1 MSKWITF
8 AVVLLAASCHAQN
21 GCGATRNWTD
31 PLCQVIGS
39 GSLNSWW
46 TVVSRHGEYGQNET
60 ECNIPSA
67 VSVAGGILTIT
78 TSNSAYTCGDF
89 NQNGTVKT
97 APATWPYSTGDIQW
111 NTLNF
116 TYGTVIVRAAFP
128 NSNTGTWP
136 SIWFMDSVCQD
147 QNKYSGDP
155 TGTCPAYG
163 TSTYREMDMIECLP
177 PGTSNW
183 CNFTMHNGSS
193 NPACTFSNPGTG
205 MHVWVMTW
213 SPGAASLTIDGASS
227 GCSFSGASVPS
238 GPLFMLIQNQT
249 SSTEGP
255 PNNANLP
262 TTLTVDY
269 VKVCNSSLT
278 SAQCTAAANNNPA
291 VVFYD
296 DFKGTAPAPPT
307 NLTATPH

>member
-8 AVVLLAASCHAQN
+8 AVVLLAASCHGQN
-21 GCGATRNWTD
+21 GCGATRNWAD
-31 PLCQVIGS
+31 PLCQVIVS
-39 GSLNSWW
+39 GTLNSWW

-67 VSVAGGILTIT
+67 VSVSGGILTIT
-78 TSNSAYTCGDF
+78 TSNCAYTCGDF

-97 APATWPYSTGDIQW
+97 APASWPYSTGDIQW

-136 SIWFMDSVCQD
+136 AIWFMDSVCQD

-163 TSTYREMDMIECLP
+163 TSTYREMDMIECMP

-183 CNFTMHNGSS
+183 CNFTMHNGSN

-213 SPGAASLTIDGASS
+213 SPGAASLTIDGSSS
-227 GCSFSGASVPS
+227 GCSFSGANVPS

-249 SSTEGP
+249 SSTIGP
-255 PNNANLP
+255 PNNADLP

-269 VKVCNSSLT
+269 VKCV
-278 SAQCTAAANNNPA
+278 TA
-291 VVFYD
+291 V
-296 DFKGTAPAPPT
+296 
-307 NLTATPH
+307 